1 MSKKFVTLHK
11 VSFICRNSFNKIIQ
25 RNKGIERIIFWV
37 IVFPD
42 VKYGLNPEQLQQLF
56 SHFIFTNWNFLRKQN
71 LV

>member
-1 MSKKFVTLHK
+1 MFKKFVTLHK
-11 VSFICRNSFNKIIQ
+11 VSFICRNPFNKIIQ

-37 IVFPD
+37 IVFPN

-56 SHFIFTNWNFLRKQN
+56 SHFIFRNWNFLRKQN